1 MMDELMVRKIENG
14 SVIDHIIAGEG
25 MKVIN
30 ILKLN
35 PNESAILLMNVP
47 SKKLGR
53 KDIVKIENR
62 RLTTNE
68 VNKISIIS
76 PTATLNIIENRNVKE
91 KKKVVLPNV
100 LENIIKCPN
109 TNCITNSNEPIKTKF
124 IVEKKEPVKLRCFY
138 CERIFSS
145 DEIII

>member
-35 PNESAILLMNVP
+35 PNESAVLLMNVP

-100 LENIIKCPN
+100 LESIIKCPN

>member
-35 PNESAILLMNVP
+35 PNESAVLLMNVP

-76 PTATLNIIENRNVKE
+76 PSATLNIIENRSVKE
-91 KKKVVLPNV
+91 KKRVILPNV

-109 TNCITNSNEPIKTKF
+109 TNCITNSNEPMKTKF

-138 CERIFSS
+138 CERIFNSE
-145 DEIII
+145 EIII